1 MKMSINVTGR
11 EVEITPALHD
21 YVVAKLSR
29 ITERFDGVVDIS
41 VTLSVEKLKHKAGAL
56 ASVPGND
63 IFVETESDDM
73 YVSIDSLVDKLDR
86 QLVKRKEKNESYRAD
101 MLKDQEM
108 EQPE

>member
-1 MKMSINVTGR
+1 MSINVTGR

-21 YVVAKLSR
+21 YVVSKLGR
-29 ITERFDGVVDIS
+29 FTERFDEVADIS

-56 ASVPGND
+56 VSVPGND

-73 YVSIDSLVDKLDR
+73 YASIDSLVDKLDR
-86 QLVKRKEKNESYRAD
+86 QLVKRKEKNESYHAGV
-101 MLKDQEM
+101 LKDQEM